1 MILDEFGLPEKA
13 KVNKI
18 IPKKTIYENSE
29 LKKSEQEL
37 IKDSIEK
44 IIWEYSLKES
54 NINIEKYADNGYE
67 YIEVEFFTVIM
78 RTEKNYREI
87 GEILQKTI
95 PYPMV
100 IIFEFKEKIALNCAM
115 KRVNKQ
121 DNTKMI
127 IEENIISEDINVN
140 KISENFYKLLEEI
153 NIKKLS
159 FKNFYEFYKGIY
171 DKIVLYNL
179 SCVTGKYD
187 EMQDSKKAQENIE
200 LYKEIEGN
208 IEVIKNKMKKEDQ
221 LNKRVEI
228 GLELEKLRKKLDGI
242 KSLNIDK

>member
-1 MILDEFGLPEKA
+1 MILDEFGLSEKA

-37 IKDSIEK
+37 IKDSVEK

-54 NINIEKYADNGYE
+54 NINIEKYVDNGYE

-127 IEENIISEDINVN
+127 IEEKIISEDINVN

-187 EMQDSKKAQENIE
+187 ENKSIENINE
-200 LYKEIEGN
+200 RLKIVEKICSD
-208 IEVIKNKMKKEDQ
+208 IEVLKNKMKNEKQSSKKSELVKKIKE
-221 LNKRVEI
+221 LNI
-228 GLELEKLRKKLDGI
+228 ELEKEKNG
-242 KSLNIDK
+242 